1 MNSVWWSVARASGI
15 VAWILMSLSVLWGVL
30 LSTRVLRPADNPVW
44 LRAVHRSLASS
55 ALILTALHVLALLL
69 DPYLAAS
76 GFDFGSVAMPF
87 ASPYKPFA
95 VALGTVAVYL
105 LLTVALSSLAIRV
118 LPHRVWKGIHYLTY
132 AIVALVSFH
141 AALAGSDAGKPWYVM
156 VSTAVLV
163 ITVLAALTRRLVG
176 TVSGRRTVDSLR
188 PVERIRVIV
197 VGRTQ
202 LAEGVVG
209 FRLAAADRTLP
220 AWASGAHITV
230 YLPNGLERQYSLCGD
245 PAIRDSYEI
254 AVALGEDPGPGSRWI
269 HEHLAIGDSIEI
281 GRPRNNF
288 ALHAASSYLFVAGG
302 IGITPIASM
311 LTSVPAGREWSL
323 IYLGRS
329 RRAMPFADELERRYP
344 GRVTVY
350 ARDEH
355 DCRYPI
361 VAQAASGS
369 AEVYACG
376 PDTLIDELAAA
387 VPSPRLHVERFVPMG
402 ARLGKNARPLEVSLV
417 DGRSFRVPANRSIL
431 EVLEKAGVPTSGSCR
446 QGVCGSCEMRVVDGT
461 PLHLDSVHDDAEKDE
476 SAVIYPCVSRALTPA
491 LVLDPDI

>member
-55 ALILTALHVLALLL
+55 ALILTALHIVALLL
-69 DPYLAAS
+69 DPYLAAA
-76 GFDFGSVAMPF
+76 GFDFASAATPF
-87 ASPYKPFA
+87 ASPYEPFA
-95 VALGTVAVYL
+95 VALGTIAVYL
-105 LLTVALSSLAIRV
+105 LLTVALSSLAIRA

-156 VSTAVLV
+156 ISTAALV
-163 ITVLAALTRRLVG
+163 ITVIAALTRRLVG
-176 TVSGRRTVDSLR
+176 TVSASRTVR
-188 PVERIRVIV
+188 PSRPDERIRVV
-197 VGRTQ
+197 VAGRTQ
-202 LAEGVVG
+202 LADGVVG
-209 FRLAAADRTLP
+209 LRLMAPGRTLP
-220 AWASGAHITV
+220 TWASGAHVTV

-254 AVALGEDPGPGSRWI
+254 AVALGENPGPGSRWI
-269 HEHLAIGDSIEI
+269 HERLAIGDSIEI

-288 ALHAASSYLFVAGG
+288 RLHAASSYLFVAGG

-311 LTSVPAGREWSL
+311 LASVPAGRDWSL
-323 IYLGRS
+323 VYLGRS

-355 DCRYPI
+355 EGRYPI
-361 VAQAASGS
+361 VAQAAAVS

-376 PDTLIDELAAA
+376 PGSLIDELAGA
-387 VPSPRLHVERFVPMG
+387 VPSARLHVERFVPIAAG
-402 ARLGKNARPLEVSLV
+402 RGKAARPLEVSLV
-417 DGRSFRVPANRSIL
+417 DGRNFRVPANRSIL
-431 EVLEKAGVPTSGSCR
+431 DVLEKAGVQTSGSCR
-446 QGVCGSCEMRVVDGT
+446 RGVCGSCEMRVIDGR
-461 PLHLDSVHDDAEKDE
+461 PLHLDSVRDDADKDE
-476 SAVIYPCVSRALTPA
+476 SAVIYPCVSRALTPT